1 MMAEPAPMPEPTPTP
16 RPTPMPMCPMAET
29 CKRMM
34 ARPLSNITLIL
45 PGVVFIA
52 LGVAIVLE
60 PRILAW
66 LIAIAFIL
74 MGLMSFMMARFMR
87 RIGTRFGNTRE

>member
-1 MMAEPAPMPEPTPTP
+1 MAKPALKPEPTPAP
-16 RPTPMPMCPMAET
+16 EPMPMPMCPMAET
-29 CKRMM
+29 CKGMM
-34 ARPLSNITLIL
+34 ARPFSNVTLIL

-74 MGLMSFMMARFMR
+74 MGLMSFMVARFVR
-87 RIGTRFGNTRE
+87 RIGTRFGSMTE

>member
-1 MMAEPAPMPEPTPTP
+1 MPK
-16 RPTPMPMCPMAET
+16 PTPMPMCPMAEA
-29 CKRMM
+29 CKGMM
-34 ARPLSNITLIL
+34 KKPLSSVTLIL

-52 LGVAIVLE
+52 LGIVIVLE

-74 MGLMSFMMARFMR
+74 IGIMSFMMARFVR
-87 RIGTRFGNTRE
+87 RIGTQFGNMLE

>member
-1 MMAEPAPMPEPTPTP
+1 MAEPALKPEPTAAPE
-16 RPTPMPMCPMAET
+16 PTPMPMCPMAET
-29 CKRMM
+29 CKGMM
-34 ARPLSNITLIL
+34 ARPFSNLTLIL
-45 PGVVFIA
+45 PGVVFVA

-74 MGLMSFMMARFMR
+74 MGLVSFMVARFVR
-87 RIGTRFGNTRE
+87 RIGTRLGKPRE